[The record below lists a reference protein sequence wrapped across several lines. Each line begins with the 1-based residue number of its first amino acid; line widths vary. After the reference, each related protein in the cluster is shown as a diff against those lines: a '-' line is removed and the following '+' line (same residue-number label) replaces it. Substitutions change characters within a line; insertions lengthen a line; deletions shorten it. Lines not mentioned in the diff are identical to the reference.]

1 MKKFQRS
8 EQDQVIN
15 LLFYTYQKPMYLQQK
30 DKKNFL
36 IKPNYFYQLL
46 DIIVNS
52 FTAMDTIIITCG
64 APFVPKDLLNQLKIG
79 GKMVAPV
86 GVGDIQVMQLIE
98 KIDEKNIKTTEHGNF
113 SFVPMLN
120 DKNH

>member
-1 MKKFQRS
+1 MSRCIGIDLGSKRVGLALSDKLNMIASPYKTLIFKD
-8 EQDQVIN
+8 EQ
-15 LLFYTYQKPMYLQQK
+15 
-30 DKKNFL
+30 
-36 IKPNYFYQLL
+36 
-46 DIIVNS
+46 
-52 FTAMDTIIITCG
+52 
-64 APFVPKDLLNQLKIG
+64 DLLNQLKIG